1 MLTAKQPSHY
11 GYKPAH
17 DLPTPPSTSRLSPP
31 LAYQDLHRPRLPS
44 IPRSHSPLD
53 QQMAAPHRGLPLP
66 AAMTL
71 PPQQQQQQH
80 HHHQGNV
87 PPPPPPV
94 PSSIPQ
100 VTSHQSHVLSQ
111 MPGPP
116 PQWQGAEESMRAWL
130 MAKAEEE
137 RRRQEEEK
145 TKQESYRLEQRK
157 LEVEMLK
164 TSLDKGIPPPIVP
177 LVFAGMGGALSE
189 AALDVAKQYLSSQQ
203 PGQPQ
208 QLMAIHAQRSPE
220 HRRDSQSQGYAPYAP
235 VPSTPGSAAGPQGYI
250 TYPGS
255 PTTRGRAHTMSSTGS
270 TGRMAGPTSH
280 LPSIN
285 TSTAQGASS
294 HHSHQMGQQ
303 QPPPQHQHQQQASSA
318 QQESQASPG
327 IFFHHWQP
335 PTSHAGGPSQTASAS
350 AGESPRNKRK
360 ATGPPEQAP
369 APSQQR
375 LKSPSA
381 LDSGRSSRNASP
393 ERRRGHS
400 RQRSDVSLYRAT
412 GGQRRG
418 ESTGPARAM
427 SPLAMAP
434 GSAASAAQVPRSIGG
449 HSVSSL
455 LSEEPSRTSPYLPRP
470 PADVR

>member
-44 IPRSHSPLD
+44 LPRSHSPLD
-53 QQMAAPHRGLPLP
+53 QHMAAPHRGLPLP
-66 AAMTL
+66 AAMAL
-71 PPQQQQQQH
+71 PPQQQQQQQH
-80 HHHQGNV
+80 HHPGN

-94 PSSIPQ
+94 PSSVSQ
-100 VTSHQSHVLSQ
+100 VAPHQSHALGQ

-116 PQWQGAEESMRAWL
+116 PQWQGAEESMRTWL
-130 MAKAEEE
+130 IAKAEEE

-189 AALDVAKQYLSSQQ
+189 AALDVAKQYLASQQ

-270 TGRMAGPTSH
+270 TGRLAGPTSH

-285 TSTAQGASS
+285 TSAAQGGPS
-294 HHSHQMGQQ
+294 HHPHQMAQQ
-303 QPPPQHQHQQQASSA
+303 QAPPQQQRQSHHASSA

-335 PTSHAGGPSQTASAS
+335 PTSHVGGPNQTASAS
-350 AGESPRNKRK
+350 GESPRNKRK
-360 ATGPPEQAP
+360 ATGPPEPAP
-369 APSQQR
+369 APTQQR

-400 RQRSDVSLYRAT
+400 RQRSDVSSYRAS
-412 GGQRRG
+412 GGRRRG
-418 ESTGPARAM
+418 DSIGPARAM
-427 SPLAMAP
+427 SPLA
-434 GSAASAAQVPRSIGG
+434 SSNVSAQVPRSIGG

-455 LSEEPSRTSPYLPRP
+455 LSEEPSRASPYLPRP